1 MQAQDQ
7 GQLTA
12 SAADVYETF
21 FVPALFGEW
30 APRIA
35 DAARLAASDD
45 VLDVACGTGVVAR
58 EALAR
63 VGPGGSVTGLDRNPD
78 MLAVA
83 ARVTPGITWREGMA
97 EDLPFDDESFDAV
110 LSQFGLMFFEDQVAA
125 LTDMHRVLRP
135 GGRLVVAV
143 WDSLERSPGYQAVT
157 ALLQQLFGTSIADAM
172 RAPFT
177 LGETANVYRLFD
189 EAGVKD
195 ATLQTVTG
203 TANFPSIDA
212 WVHTDVKG
220 WTLADLIDDAQYA
233 LLEAEARKELAR
245 FADSDGRVS
254 FASPAHLVS
263 AIKT

>member
-1 MQAQDQ
+1 MEAQDQ
-7 GQLTA
+7 GQVTA
-12 SAADVYETF
+12 SAADIYETF

-35 DAARLAASDD
+35 DAARLSPGDD

-58 EALAR
+58 EALGR
-63 VGPGGSVTGLDRNPD
+63 VGSDGSVTGLDRNAD

-83 ARVTPGITWREGMA
+83 TRATPDITWREGMA
-97 EDLPFDDESFDAV
+97 EDLPFEDGTFDAV
-110 LSQFGLMFFEDQVAA
+110 VSQFGLMFFEDQVAA
-125 LTDMHRVLRP
+125 LKEMHRVLRP

-157 ALLQQLFGTSIADAM
+157 ALLQRLFGQSIADAM

-177 LGETANVYRLFD
+177 LGETADVRGLFD
-189 EAGVKD
+189 KAEIKD
-195 ATLQTVTG
+195 VTVETVTG

-220 WTLADLIDDAQYA
+220 WTLADLIDDEQYA
-233 LLEAEARKELAR
+233 LLEAEARKDLAR
-245 FADSDGRVS
+245 FADADGRVS

-263 AIKT
+263 ATTT

>member
-7 GQLTA
+7 GQVTA
-12 SAADVYETF
+12 SAADIYETF

-30 APRIA
+30 APRIV
-35 DAARLAASDD
+35 DTARLAPSDD
-45 VLDVACGTGVVAR
+45 VLDVACGTGVLAR
-58 EALAR
+58 EAAAR
-63 VGPGGSVTGLDRNPD
+63 VGPGGSVTGLDCNAD

-97 EDLPFDDESFDAV
+97 EDLPFDDDSFDTV
-110 LSQFGLMFFEDQVAA
+110 VSQFGLMFFEDQVAA
-125 LTDMHRVLRP
+125 LSQMHRVLRP
-135 GGRLVVAV
+135 GGRMVVAV

-157 ALLQQLFGTSIADAM
+157 ALLQRLFGTSVANAM

-177 LGETANVYRLFD
+177 LGESADVLRLFD
-189 EAGVKD
+189 EADIKD
-195 ATLQTVTG
+195 ATLETVTG

-220 WTLADLIDDAQYA
+220 WTLADLIDDQQYA
-233 LLEAEARKELAR
+233 RFQEEARKDLAQ
-245 FADSDGRVS
+245 FAEDDGRVS

-263 AIKT
+263 ATKP

>member
-1 MQAQDQ
+1 MQAQDL
-7 GQLTA
+7 GQVTA
-12 SAADVYETF
+12 GAADIYETF

-30 APRIA
+30 APRVVDTARIA
-35 DAARLAASDD
+35 RSDD
-45 VLDVACGTGVVAR
+45 VLDIACGTGVVAR

-63 VGPGGSVTGLDRNPD
+63 IGPDGSVTGLDRNAD

-83 ARVTPGITWREGMA
+83 ARVSPEITWREGMA
-97 EDLPFDDESFDAV
+97 EDLPFDDGSYDSV

-125 LTDMHRVLRP
+125 LKDMYRVLRP

-157 ALLQQLFGTSIADAM
+157 DLLQRLFGTSIADAM

-177 LGETANVYRLFD
+177 LGDTADVYGLFD
-189 EAGVKD
+189 RAGIKD
-195 ATLQTVTG
+195 VTLETMTG

-220 WTLADLIDDAQYA
+220 WTLADLIDDEQYTV
-233 LLEAEARKELAR
+233 LEAEARKDLAR
-245 FADSDGRVS
+245 FADDDGRVS

-263 AIKT
+263 ATKA